1 MDVVVFFIV
10 VGNLVMI
17 ACMLPTFI
25 VVLIPVLSLY
35 FYTMIRYTPVS
46 LDLQMLESI
55 SRSPIFSQLSETL
68 TGVTTIRAYGRTV
81 EGAEMPQGTVV
92 AG

>member
-1 MDVVVFFIV
+1 
-10 VGNLVMI
+10 MI

-25 VVLIPVLSLY
+25 VVLIPTVLLHHD
-35 FYTMIRYTPVS
+35 TLHTVS

-68 TGVTTIRAYGRTV
+68 T
-81 EGAEMPQGTVV
+81 E
-92 AG
+92 